1 MNKVILAGRLT
12 KDPEVR
18 YTQTGV
24 AVASFTLA
32 VNRRFSKEKV
42 ADFIPI
48 VVWDK
53 IAEIVGN
60 NLVKGSQVLIEG
72 RIQIRSYDA
81 QDGSKRYV
89 TEVIALWEV
98 NRNSMAVLYQNQQK
112 LLVKKCHLM
121 KRYPFKRKRNY
132 LKAKKLNKNSWLDSF
147 KRGIAYKLSKKGYKL
162 IRFEIK

>member
-72 RIQIRSYDA
+72 RIQIRSYEA

-89 TEVIALWEV
+89 TEVIANDVEFMGSKPKLDGGAVPESAKSFGQEV
-98 NRNSMAVLYQNQQK
+98 PPPDEDI
-112 LLVKKCHLM
+112 
-121 KRYPFKRKRNY
+121 PF
-132 LKAKKLNKNSWLDSF
+132 
-147 KRGIAYKLSKKGYKL
+147 
-162 IRFEIK
+162 

>member
-89 TEVIALWEV
+89 TEVIAQELEFMGSRPTSAPAPTQQFGGAQMQTSSPMMGGAAASFGSEV
-98 NRNSMAVLYQNQQK
+98 PPDEEI
-112 LLVKKCHLM
+112 
-121 KRYPFKRKRNY
+121 PF
-132 LKAKKLNKNSWLDSF
+132 
-147 KRGIAYKLSKKGYKL
+147 
-162 IRFEIK
+162 

>member
-1 MNKVILAGRLT
+1 MNKVILAGRLVR
-12 KDPEVR
+12 DPEVR
-18 YTQTGV
+18 YTQTGK

-32 VNRRFSKEKV
+32 VNRRFSRGADQQQT

-53 IAEIVGN
+53 LAEVCGN

-89 TEVIALWEV
+89 TEVIAQELEFMGSRPTSAPAPTQQLGGAQMQTSSPMMGGAAASFGSEV
-98 NRNSMAVLYQNQQK
+98 PPDEEI
-112 LLVKKCHLM
+112 
-121 KRYPFKRKRNY
+121 PF
-132 LKAKKLNKNSWLDSF
+132 
-147 KRGIAYKLSKKGYKL
+147 
-162 IRFEIK
+162 

>member
-89 TEVIALWEV
+89 TEVIAHDVEFMGSKPKLDGG
-98 NRNSMAVLYQNQQK
+98 AV
-112 LLVKKCHLM
+112 
-121 KRYPFKRKRNY
+121 P
-132 LKAKKLNKNSWLDSF
+132 
-147 KRGIAYKLSKKGYKL
+147 
-162 IRFEIK
+162 

>member
-12 KDPEVR
+12 KEPEVR

-32 VNRRFSKEKV
+32 VNRRFSKDKT

-48 VVWDK
+48 IVWDK

-60 NLVKGSQVLIEG
+60 NLVKGSRVLIEG

-89 TEVIALWEV
+89 TEVIAHDVEFMGSKPKLDGGAVPVAAKNFGQEV
-98 NRNSMAVLYQNQQK
+98 SPPDEEI
-112 LLVKKCHLM
+112 
-121 KRYPFKRKRNY
+121 PF
-132 LKAKKLNKNSWLDSF
+132 
-147 KRGIAYKLSKKGYKL
+147 
-162 IRFEIK
+162 

>member
-12 KDPEVR
+12 KDPDVR

-32 VNRRFSKEKV
+32 VNRRFSKEKA

-53 IAEIVGN
+53 IAEVVGN

-89 TEVIALWEV
+89 TEVIANDIEFMGSKPKLDGGAVPESAKSFGQEV
-98 NRNSMAVLYQNQQK
+98 PPDEEI
-112 LLVKKCHLM
+112 
-121 KRYPFKRKRNY
+121 PF
-132 LKAKKLNKNSWLDSF
+132 
-147 KRGIAYKLSKKGYKL
+147 
-162 IRFEIK
+162 

>member
-53 IAEIVGN
+53 IAEVVGN

-89 TEVIALWEV
+89 TEVIAQELEFMGSRPTSAPAPTQQFGGAQMQTSSPMMGGAAASFGSEV
-98 NRNSMAVLYQNQQK
+98 PPDEEI
-112 LLVKKCHLM
+112 
-121 KRYPFKRKRNY
+121 PF
-132 LKAKKLNKNSWLDSF
+132 
-147 KRGIAYKLSKKGYKL
+147 
-162 IRFEIK
+162 

>member
-89 TEVIALWEV
+89 TEVIAHDVEFMGSKPKLDGGAVPEV
-98 NRNSMAVLYQNQQK
+98 AKSFGNEVPPDEEI
-112 LLVKKCHLM
+112 
-121 KRYPFKRKRNY
+121 PF
-132 LKAKKLNKNSWLDSF
+132 
-147 KRGIAYKLSKKGYKL
+147 
-162 IRFEIK
+162 

>member
-1 MNKVILAGRLT
+1 MNKVIIAGRLT

-53 IAEIVGN
+53 IAEVVGN

-89 TEVIALWEV
+89 TEVIAQELEFMGSRPTSAPAPTQQFGGAQMQTSSPMMGGAAASFGSEV
-98 NRNSMAVLYQNQQK
+98 PPDEEI
-112 LLVKKCHLM
+112 
-121 KRYPFKRKRNY
+121 PF
-132 LKAKKLNKNSWLDSF
+132 
-147 KRGIAYKLSKKGYKL
+147 
-162 IRFEIK
+162 